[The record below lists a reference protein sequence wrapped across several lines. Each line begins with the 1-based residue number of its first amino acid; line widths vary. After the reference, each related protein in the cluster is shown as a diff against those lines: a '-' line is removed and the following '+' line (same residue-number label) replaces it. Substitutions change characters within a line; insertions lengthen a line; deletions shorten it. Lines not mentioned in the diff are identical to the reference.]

1 MTNKR
6 TPVKKILSLG
16 LCLLLV
22 LTMLPA
28 AAFAVENYTTSDE
41 GIALIKEFEGFKSEP
56 YLDQRE
62 WYVGYGTLCE
72 AGEYP
77 DGISEWE
84 AEQLL
89 REAVVTAEDMVN
101 HLLMEHS
108 ISVTQY
114 QFDAL
119 VDMTYNLGTQWM
131 DPEYRFCSYLISGV
145 WQYSEAEVVNA
156 IATWCH
162 QGTTVLENLVS
173 RRLRDAYLFLY
184 GMYQS
189 SPENTYVYIHFD
201 PNGGS
206 IEEGRTAFYPVGYPY
221 GQLPEP
227 VQQGKVFQ
235 GWYTPGG
242 SIRVTGE
249 ETARENLYVTAAW
262 SGEGGASAPEEEI
275 DYSSWV
281 NPYPDVKDSDWYFS
295 YVRELSYK
303 GVVGGYPDGTFQASS
318 QLKAGEALK
327 LILLAAGYEDP
338 GNSSPGH
345 WAANYLAL
353 AESLGC
359 VYPGEIPDLDSPI
372 SRLAIARVAAV
383 ALRLEG
389 KLGPS
394 PFSDVDDVYTLVLYE
409 EGILNGTILN
419 GQRLY
424 YPNDGINRAEV
435 CAIVSRISGW
445 KYEEKNDPA
454 SSGYVEYGDKKL
466 PVQQGVPAAPYNLD
480 LFVPDGSWM
489 YYNDANYVTATGID
503 VSRHNGEIDW
513 QKVAA
518 AGIDFAFIRLGGRLA
533 DSGEIYDDA
542 LFEANL
548 TGAQAA
554 GIKTGVYFYS
564 QAISAEEAA
573 EEARYVLTKLAGRG
587 LQYPVVFDWEIYSK
601 TARSANVDK
610 TTLTDCAI
618 AFCDT
623 VAMAGYTPM
632 IYIGREVG
640 YMRLDRTRLTGYDFW
655 FAQYAS
661 KPNMYYDYRIWQY
674 SDKGSIPGVEGRV
687 DMNIALIPY

>member
-56 YLDQRE
+56 YLDQGE

-235 GWYTPGG
+235 GWYTTGG
-242 SIRVTGE
+242 SVRVTGE

-383 ALRLEG
+383 ALRL
-389 KLGPS
+389 K
-394 PFSDVDDVYTLVLYE
+394 
-409 EGILNGTILN
+409 
-419 GQRLY
+419 
-424 YPNDGINRAEV
+424 
-435 CAIVSRISGW
+435 
-445 KYEEKNDPA
+445 
-454 SSGYVEYGDKKL
+454 
-466 PVQQGVPAAPYNLD
+466 
-480 LFVPDGSWM
+480 
-489 YYNDANYVTATGID
+489 
-503 VSRHNGEIDW
+503 
-513 QKVAA
+513 
-518 AGIDFAFIRLGGRLA
+518 
-533 DSGEIYDDA
+533 
-542 LFEANL
+542 
-548 TGAQAA
+548 
-554 GIKTGVYFYS
+554 
-564 QAISAEEAA
+564 
-573 EEARYVLTKLAGRG
+573 
-587 LQYPVVFDWEIYSK
+587 
-601 TARSANVDK
+601 
-610 TTLTDCAI
+610 
-618 AFCDT
+618 
-623 VAMAGYTPM
+623 
-632 IYIGREVG
+632 
-640 YMRLDRTRLTGYDFW
+640 
-655 FAQYAS
+655 
-661 KPNMYYDYRIWQY
+661 
-674 SDKGSIPGVEGRV
+674 
-687 DMNIALIPY
+687 